1 MDMGLFDVVF
11 FTQGVMIVI
20 PLRNIFIQVQYLII
34 FGFQKNL
41 DFLTVLRNYPCAWMY
56 FPWHES
62 LVPYRRFCVYVY
74 QLVVAKPVISSSMLT
89 LTWRITFW
97 NVWHRRNLL
106 DLGQICNG
114 IQWVQLKDFAK
125 CTMTETGTQTLMISS
140 DRTGHTTNISRF
152 TPHCITLQMF
162 SC

>member
-1 MDMGLFDVVF
+1 MDMGLLDVVF

-56 FPWHES
+56 LPWHES
-62 LVPYRRFCVYVY
+62 LVPYRRFCVY

-89 LTWRITFW
+89 LT
-97 NVWHRRNLL
+97 
-106 DLGQICNG
+106 
-114 IQWVQLKDFAK
+114 
-125 CTMTETGTQTLMISS
+125 
-140 DRTGHTTNISRF
+140 
-152 TPHCITLQMF
+152 
-162 SC
+162 